1 MIPEIKIVFESSTAI
16 QPSVAQARPT
26 FSIQNTTISLTTAKA
41 GDVSVDVFSMNG
53 KRVATL
59 YRGTLAAGT
68 YAFSLD
74 SMPKGMYI
82 IRIKSADFTA
92 THPVQTT
99 GR

>member
-1 MIPEIKIVFESSTAI
+1 
-16 QPSVAQARPT
+16 
-26 FSIQNTTISLTTAKA
+26 
-41 GDVSVDVFSMNG
+41 MNG

-59 YRGTLAAGT
+59 YRGALAACT
-68 YAFSLD
+68 YAFILD